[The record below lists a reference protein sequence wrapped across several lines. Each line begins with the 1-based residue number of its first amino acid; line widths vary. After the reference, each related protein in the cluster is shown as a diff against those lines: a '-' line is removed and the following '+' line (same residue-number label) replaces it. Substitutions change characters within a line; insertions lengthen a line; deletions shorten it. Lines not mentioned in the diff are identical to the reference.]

1 VLCDDG
7 NACTT
12 DSCDPSAG
20 CQVTNAD
27 GQPCDDSDA
36 CTDADACLAGA
47 CNGTR
52 VCGPD
57 LPSGGTG
64 GNGGSGAGG
73 NGELPMLAASRKGI
87 VKLTCLGPK
96 RSTCAALV
104 FAAQT
109 TQGGELAH
117 GDQVANRRRAK
128 IGKKGQVVLK
138 IKLNKAGRN
147 ALAAADNQLPVFFD
161 TTVTER
167 DGTTRQSSVAAIVI
181 GKTKKK

>member
-1 VLCDDG
+1 C
-7 NACTT
+7 N
-12 DSCDPSAG
+12 PSAG
-20 CQVTNAD
+20 CQITNAD
-27 GQPCDDSDA
+27 GQSCDDADA
-36 CTDADACLAGA
+36 CTDSDVCLSGA

-52 VCGPD
+52 VCGLN
-57 LPSGGTG
+57 LPPGSGGCG
-64 GNGGSGAGG
+64 GGTGG

-87 VKLTCLGPK
+87 VKLTCLGPQ

-109 TQGGELAH
+109 TPSGQLAH

-147 ALAAADNQLPVFFD
+147 ALAAAGNQLPAFFD
-161 TTVTER
+161 TTITER
-167 DGTTRQSSVAAIVI
+167 DGTTRQSSVTALVV